1 MMSTKD
7 QFGIFICFCI
17 LLLKMML
24 LLWIGVINQV
34 DYTIVAGLIIIGQ
47 LAILAVWANRLKRHI
62 YVNRTI
68 SIAAVRDGRICEA
81 YDPNDD
87 NIFFLLFGLKGL
99 YLYDGHK
106 VRYIVDDA
114 WWTGASSISGFYGGD
129 ISDYVGVRVKKRVF
143 KPTDKKKIDSIITK
157 YLGEM
162 HI

>member
-129 ISDYVGVRVKKRVF
+129 IRIMLGLGLKREYLNLLI
-143 KPTDKKKIDSIITK
+143 KRKSI
-157 YLGEM
+157 L
-162 HI
+162 